1 MAMPS
6 VLPLSCGESL
16 KTETGREA
24 RMAEWEKRFSLV
36 GRRAL
41 VTGATKGIGF
51 EACKVLADAGA
62 DIVAV
67 GRDAEGLAEV
77 RLAVEKLGRRCV
89 PIAAD
94 LATVEGPQAA
104 AKAALAAFGTI
115 DILLNNAGV
124 TTVKSIIDTP
134 VDDWEW
140 VNNVNL
146 RAPFLLAQALA
157 PNMIKQRMGKII
169 NVSSQSGVVAL
180 QDHGAYGAS
189 KGGLNMLTKVM
200 TIEWAKYNIQAN
212 TICPTVILTPM
223 GEMVWGDPAKGDPMK
238 AKIPAGR
245 FGKTIEVADLILF
258 LASSA
263 SDLVNGQDILID
275 GGFTAQ

>member
-1 MAMPS
+1 M
-6 VLPLSCGESL
+6 
-16 KTETGREA
+16 TEWTR
-24 RMAEWEKRFSLV
+24 RFSLE

-51 EACKVLADAGA
+51 ETCRVLADAGA
-62 DIVAV
+62 DIAAV
-67 GRDAEGLAEV
+67 GRDQAGLAAV
-77 RLAVEKLGRRCV
+77 KKAVEALGRRCV

-94 LATVEGPQAA
+94 LATIEGPREAA
-104 AKAALAAFGTI
+104 RQALAAFGTI
-115 DILLNNAGV
+115 DILVNNAGV
-124 TTVKSIIDTP
+124 TTLKSIIDTP

-146 RAPFLLAQALA
+146 RAPYLLAQALV
-157 PNMIKQRMGKII
+157 PNMIAQRMGKVI
-169 NVSSQSGVVAL
+169 NISSQSGVVAL
-180 QDHGAYGAS
+180 DDHGAYGAS

-200 TIEWAKYNIQAN
+200 TVEWAKHNIQSNA
-212 TICPTVILTPM
+212 ICPTVILTPM

-245 FGKTIEVADLILF
+245 FGRTTEVADLILF

-263 SDLVNGQDILID
+263 SDMICGQTILLD

>member
-1 MAMPS
+1 
-6 VLPLSCGESL
+6 V
-16 KTETGREA
+16 
-24 RMAEWEKRFSLV
+24 AEWVKRFSIE

-62 DIVAV
+62 DIAAV
-67 GRDAEGLAEV
+67 GRDAQGLAEV
-77 RLAVEKLGRRCV
+77 TAAVTRLGRRCV

-94 LATVEGPQAA
+94 LATIEGPRDAA
-104 AKAALAAFGTI
+104 AKALAAFGTI
-115 DILLNNAGV
+115 DILVNNAGV
-124 TTVKSIIDTP
+124 TSVKSIIDMP
-134 VDDWEW
+134 HEDWDW
-140 VNNVNL
+140 VNAVNL

-169 NVSSQSGVVAL
+169 NISSQSGITAL
-180 QDHGAYGAS
+180 ADHSAYGAS

-200 TIEWAKYNIQAN
+200 TVEWAKYNIQCNAL
-212 TICPTVILTPM
+212 CPVVTLTPM
-223 GEMVWGDPAKGDPMK
+223 GEKVWGDPAKGDPMK

-245 FGKTIEVADLILF
+245 FAKTVEVADLILY
-258 LASSA
+258 LASPA
-263 SDLVNGQDILID
+263 SDMMNGQEVLLD

>member
-1 MAMPS
+1 MPQW
-6 VLPLSCGESL
+6 
-16 KTETGREA
+16 T
-24 RMAEWEKRFSLV
+24 KRFSLE

-51 EACKVLADAGA
+51 ETCRVLADAGA
-62 DIVAV
+62 DIAAV
-67 GRDAEGLAEV
+67 GRDEAGLADVKREV
-77 RLAVEKLGRRCV
+77 EALGRRCV
-89 PIAAD
+89 SIAAD
-94 LATVEGPQAA
+94 LATVEGPKDAA
-104 AKAALAAFGTI
+104 RQALAAFGTI
-115 DILLNNAGV
+115 DILVNNAGV

-146 RAPFLLAQALA
+146 RAPYLLTQALV
-157 PNMIKQRMGKII
+157 PNMIKQRMGKVI
-169 NVSSQSGVVAL
+169 NISSQSGVVAL
-180 QDHGAYGAS
+180 DDHGAYGAS
-189 KGGLNMLTKVM
+189 KGGLNMLTRVM
-200 TIEWAKYNIQAN
+200 TVEWAKHNIQSN
-212 TICPTVILTPM
+212 SVCPTVILTPM

-245 FGKTIEVADLILF
+245 FGRTTEVADLILF

-263 SDLVNGQDILID
+263 SDMICGQTILID

>member
-1 MAMPS
+1 MAD
-6 VLPLSCGESL
+6 
-16 KTETGREA
+16 
-24 RMAEWEKRFSLV
+24 WDKRFNLA
-36 GRRAL
+36 GKKAL

-51 EACKVLADAGA
+51 ETCKVLADAGA

-67 GRDAEGLAEV
+67 GRDAKGLADV
-77 RLAVEKLGRRCV
+77 SAAVKALGRRCL
-89 PIAAD
+89 ALEAD
-94 LATVEGPQAA
+94 LASVAA
-104 AKAALAAFGTI
+104 TKAVAAQALAEFGTI
-115 DILLNNAGV
+115 DILVNNAGV
-124 TTVKSIIDTP
+124 AVVKSIIDTAIE
-134 VDDWEW
+134 DWEW
-140 VNNVNL
+140 VNAVNL

-157 PNMIKQRMGKII
+157 PAMIKQGMGKII
-169 NVSSQSGVVAL
+169 NISSQSGVVAL

-212 TICPTVILTPM
+212 TVCPTVILTPM

-245 FGKTIEVADLILF
+245 FGKTVEVADLILF

-263 SDLVNGQDILID
+263 SDLINGQDILID